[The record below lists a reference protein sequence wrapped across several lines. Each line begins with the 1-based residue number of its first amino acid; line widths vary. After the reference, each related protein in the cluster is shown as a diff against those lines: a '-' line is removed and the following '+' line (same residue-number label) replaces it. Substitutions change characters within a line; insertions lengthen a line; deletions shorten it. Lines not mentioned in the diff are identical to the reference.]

1 MSKRSKKNMHGAKMS
16 CLPIYAISFGHM
28 AALRGAHG
36 PPLETSQNTS

>member
-1 MSKRSKKNMHGAKMS
+1 MSKRSKKNMQAKIS
-16 CLPIYAISFGHM
+16 CLPIYAIFFGHV